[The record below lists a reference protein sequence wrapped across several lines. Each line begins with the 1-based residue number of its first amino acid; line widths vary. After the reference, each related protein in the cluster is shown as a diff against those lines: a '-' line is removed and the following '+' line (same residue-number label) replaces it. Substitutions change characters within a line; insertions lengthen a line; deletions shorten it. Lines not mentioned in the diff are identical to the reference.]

1 MQRKARAARWAR
13 TSNIKSGV
21 TATLT
26 NSGYEV
32 ESASDGDEAFRL
44 YRKRGP
50 YDLVLTDRH
59 HPGMDGLDLA
69 AAIRQENPMQ
79 AIAFFTADVHSEPVY
94 AFRRKFQ
101 DIPVLLKVAVQAS
114 HLLKVVE
121 AAIGAAKS
129 QR

>member
-1 MQRKARAARWAR
+1 MRAY
-13 TSNIKSGV
+13 T

-26 NSGYEV
+26 NGGYEV

-69 AAIRQENPMQ
+69 AAIRQK
-79 AIAFFTADVHSEPVY
+79 I
-94 AFRRKFQ
+94 RRR
-101 DIPVLLKVAVQAS
+101 P
-114 HLLKVVE
+114 
-121 AAIGAAKS
+121 
-129 QR
+129 

>member
-1 MQRKARAARWAR
+1 MKILVVEDEPGVKAY
-13 TSNIKSGV
+13 T

-69 AAIRQENPMQ
+69 AAIRQENPTQ
-79 AIAFFTADVHSEPVY
+79 ANATTW
-94 AFRRKFQ
+94 
-101 DIPVLLKVAVQAS
+101 
-114 HLLKVVE
+114 
-121 AAIGAAKS
+121 AA
-129 QR
+129 RTRNT